1 MKDIIKK
8 EENLVIYELI
18 NLAPFLTFIFH
29 KKKKIFL
36 YFFYLLYMSRFKFR
50 SSPFSLIIYDLIVI
64 FSLLFP
70 LFV

>member
-36 YFFYLLYMSRFKFR
+36 YFFIYYIRVDLNLDQARSVLLYTT
-50 SSPFSLIIYDLIVI
+50 
-64 FSLLFP
+64 
-70 LFV
+70 